1 MKKLINYDGFHKSIL
16 FIGWKMKVMGIDLM
30 IVDEECE
37 LEEYYK
43 YFLYIFS
50 INRDELAEE
59 KNKTLL
65 NIINS

>member
-1 MKKLINYDGFHKSIL
+1 
-16 FIGWKMKVMGIDLM
+16 MKVMGIDLM

-59 KNKTLL
+59 KNKTKPY
-65 NIINS
+65 